1 MDEVMCSKRV
11 AEGELGCRDENVW
24 MGLVGEAE
32 ILVFL
37 MPWVM

>member
-1 MDEVMCSKRV
+1 MCSKRC
-11 AEGELGCRDENVW
+11 AEGELGCRYENVW
-24 MGLVGEAE
+24 MGLEREAE